1 MDEKEIEQEKLRL
14 LNEALT
20 ALIGNIQLTDQAVE
34 KLGKR
39 LGVDKLKAQAEEAAK
54 AAAAA
59 AAASDAN
66 TAAVGANTSAT
77 RKQTEEEK
85 NRAKDQTELFERE
98 KKNRNI
104 AIDENGK
111 VISTIVELT
120 KQQKEFLQQGDRL
133 NAERRTQAAIE
144 NAASNAKIEKEN
156 AVSSKQVSNAN
167 IAAKLQI
174 GSAKDIANLSAEFEK
189 SGGAF
194 GSVTNGLSELVGGSA
209 RLNVGFAAAQAV
221 FGGLSAATM
230 QLTKSIYAGERGAMV
245 GAKAVTKFA
254 DGLNSAI
261 NFISAALWFIP
272 GLGLAAK
279 IGARALSVGLQAVG
293 YGVKKAAE
301 FNEVAA
307 EQTDRLFKSFNEL
320 SKSGLSTARGMDG
333 VFDTLQTLG
342 MAASEIEKFNA
353 LLKSNSKDLKLFGTT
368 TAEGARQFA
377 EVAGKLYK
385 SDLGAKLELLGVT
398 ADEQREHTLKY
409 MSMQTRMGLDL
420 NKTQAEQIRGAKEYI
435 EQLDRLSQLTGATKK
450 EQEEAREAVMKIDQ
464 LRAAMLMAEDRG
476 DTQESERLKMVMAL
490 ASREQELGNSRG
502 VKGIVDVGVNK
513 GGFTT
518 QEGAIASQQYRKG
531 FDLIREGNRNVEDIL
546 DAANKSSKD
555 QARRV
560 APLAKISGDT
570 SGLFLGGI
578 GSTVDES
585 KRFEQARKLQEKNPG
600 MSISDALKKL
610 QQEKENNPDQ
620 STKNMVDAGRSQQ
633 AAAMTMD
640 SVVKSFNYSA
650 ELNKFASTT
659 FENAVKV
666 FGDTVGAKGPV
677 GGTPGKNTGG
687 GSLLTGGASDGSWWK
702 RLTSKEPPWKS
713 SPGNSNKSNGSGSM
727 PSTDVSANNNY
738 GPNGN
743 WANPRGDTHWWE
755 YLFPSTYKNKAGSPG
770 SASPGSS
777 GHASGTL
784 SDQSMEFTGDLI
796 IKGDLKIEGKAP
808 GGSGS
813 GGSGPGGSG
822 PGGSTGKATAP
833 SGVSP
838 LEKAKKA
845 DTEALNKQQAAM
857 DANKKI
863 QADPTATKAQ
873 KESAQKSEDD
883 ANKESMKAM
892 ASKREAFLKE
902 QNDLREI
909 NKKQRSIGKEVYKT
923 MEDARKAGAAP
934 PIDESS
940 TGKAKD
946 ASTLGASK
954 KTTYGR
960 EQQSNLPVN
969 ASDVDKAMAT
979 IRKRESG
986 NNYNAKAKGSSASGA
1001 YQFID
1006 STWAQQ
1012 AKAAGIGTEYKH
1024 ARDAPKE
1031 VQDAVAKHYVE
1042 DLLRQSKGDVSKIP
1056 NAWYTG
1062 NLQGKISKEALA
1074 VNKGLTPERYQAGWM
1089 RDYNKIDRENQMA
1102 SAAADKATNV
1112 ASAEP
1117 VSKDKAKATNVA
1129 SAEPVSKD
1137 KAKATNVASAE
1148 PVSKDKAK
1156 NPVTVPTF
1164 SSENETP
1171 SYVAGAATGGFF
1183 DGPTS
1188 GFPIM
1193 LHPRETVLNGIQ
1205 TDNINQKLAQV
1216 EKQPA
1221 EMSIP
1226 ALNDSVTSAMPN
1238 TDMTDMMQQ
1247 LSEMMEDKFGSML
1260 AALEDG
1266 NNISSKILQY
1276 SQA

>member
-1 MDEKEIEQEKLRL
+1 MDEKEIEQEKLRE

-20 ALIGNIQLTDQAVE
+20 NLIGNIQLTDQAVE
-34 KLGKR
+34 KLAKR

-59 AAASDAN
+59 AEATAENTQAIGAN
-66 TAAVGANTSAT
+66 TAATK
-77 RKQTEEEK
+77 KQTEEEK
-85 NRAKDQTELFERE
+85 KREREQNELFERE
-98 KKNRNI
+98 KKRRE
-104 AIDENGK
+104 AQIDETGK
-111 VISTIVELT
+111 IISTSVELT
-120 KQQKEFLQQGDRL
+120 KQQKDALKAIDRFNRETRNSAIIQQG
-133 NAERRTQAAIE
+133 N
-144 NAASNAKIEKEN
+144 
-156 AVSSKQVSNAN
+156 
-167 IAAKLQI
+167 
-174 GSAKDIANLSAEFEK
+174 AKDISDLSATWQK
-189 SGGAF
+189 SGGAM
-194 GSVTNGLSELVGGSA
+194 GEVSNGLSELLGGSTK
-209 RLNVGFAAAQAV
+209 LNVGFAAAQAV

-254 DGLNSAI
+254 DGLNTAI
-261 NFISAALWFIP
+261 NIISAALWFLP
-272 GLGLAAK
+272 GIGQASKLVQLGAKGAAV
-279 IGARALSVGLQAVG
+279 ALQAFG

-333 VFDTLQTLG
+333 VFETLQTLG
-342 MAASEIEKFNA
+342 MSAAEIEKFNA

-368 TAEGARQFA
+368 TAEGAKQFA

-420 NKTQAEQIRGAKEYI
+420 NKTQAEQIKGAKEYI

-476 DTQESERLKMVMAL
+476 DKEESERLKMVMAM
-490 ASREQELGNSRG
+490 AAREQELGNNRG

-531 FDLIREGNRNVEDIL
+531 FDLIQQGNRNLEDIL
-546 DAANKSSKD
+546 NASNKSSMD

-585 KRFEQARKLQEKNPG
+585 KRFEQARKLQQQNPG
-600 MSISDALKKL
+600 MSISDALKKI
-610 QQEKENNPDQ
+610 QQDKENNPDQ
-620 STKNMVDAGRSQQ
+620 STKNMVEAGRSQQ

-666 FGDTVGAKGPV
+666 FGDTVGANKPY

-687 GSLLTGGASDGSWWK
+687 GSLITGGASDGSIWK
-702 RLTSKEPPWKS
+702 WLTSREPPWKS
-713 SPGNSNKSNGSGSM
+713 KSGNSNTSSSSSMPNMPSGSGGM
-727 PSTDVSANNNY
+727 TGTDGSANNNY

-755 YLFPSTYKNKAGSPG
+755 YLFPSTYKNKAGINQVTG
-770 SASPGSS
+770 GAAG
-777 GHASGTL
+777 GTQ
-784 SDQSMEFTGDLI
+784 SDKSIEFTGDLV
-796 IKGDLKIEGKAP
+796 IKGDLKIEGSVSGSNGGGR
-808 GGSGS
+808 GGSS
-813 GGSGPGGSG
+813 GGSGGGTSSG
-822 PGGSTGKATAP
+822 SSGGTSGSAAPTGGTSTGTEKTPPRKWWEYLFP
-833 SGVSP
+833 S
-838 LEKAKKA
+838 
-845 DTEALNKQQAAM
+845 
-857 DANKKI
+857 
-863 QADPTATKAQ
+863 KAQ
-873 KESAQKSEDD
+873 RDAEYGKSRFERDNKSQSDSKNETGESGKQGSSKS
-883 ANKESMKAM
+883 
-892 ASKREAFLKE
+892 
-902 QNDLREI
+902 
-909 NKKQRSIGKEVYKT
+909 KQSGKN
-923 MEDARKAGAAP
+923 
-934 PIDESS
+934 
-940 TGKAKD
+940 
-946 ASTLGASK
+946 
-954 KTTYGR
+954 TYGR
-960 EQQSNLPVN
+960 EQKSDLPVN
-969 ASDVDKAMAT
+969 ASDVDKVLAT
-979 IRKRESG
+979 IRKRESN
-986 NNYNAKAKGSSASGA
+986 NNYKAKNPTPGQSASGA

-1006 STWAQQ
+1006 STWAAQ
-1012 AKAAGIGTEYKH
+1012 AKKAGIGTEYKH
-1024 ARDAPKE
+1024 ASDAPKE
-1031 VQDAVAKHYVE
+1031 VQDAVARHYVE
-1042 DLLRQSKGDVSKIP
+1042 DLLRQSKGDVSKVP

-1062 NLQGKISKEALA
+1062 NIQGKMSPQALA
-1074 VNKGLTPERYQAGWM
+1074 INRGLTPERYQAAWM
-1089 RDYNKIDRENQMA
+1089 KDYNKIDRENQMA
-1102 SAAADKATNV
+1102 SAAADKTN
-1112 ASAEP
+1112 
-1117 VSKDKAKATNVA
+1117 KDKATNVA
-1129 SAEPVSKD
+1129 SAEPANKD
-1137 KAKATNVASAE
+1137 KATKVASAE
-1148 PVSKDKAK
+1148 PANKDKARD
-1156 NPVTVPTF
+1156 PVTVPTF

-1171 SYVAGAATGGFF
+1171 SYVTGAATGGFF

-1226 ALNDSVTSAMPN
+1226 ALNDSVASAMPN
-1238 TDMTDMMQQ
+1238 TDLSDMMQQ
-1247 LSEMMEDKFGSML
+1247 LTAMMEDKFGSMIEHL
-1260 AALEDG
+1260 SES
-1266 NNISSKILQY
+1266 NSISSKILQY

>member
-1 MDEKEIEQEKLRL
+1 
-14 LNEALT
+14 
-20 ALIGNIQLTDQAVE
+20 
-34 KLGKR
+34 
-39 LGVDKLKAQAEEAAK
+39 
-54 AAAAA
+54 
-59 AAASDAN
+59 
-66 TAAVGANTSAT
+66 
-77 RKQTEEEK
+77 
-85 NRAKDQTELFERE
+85 
-98 KKNRNI
+98 
-104 AIDENGK
+104 
-111 VISTIVELT
+111 
-120 KQQKEFLQQGDRL
+120 
-133 NAERRTQAAIE
+133 
-144 NAASNAKIEKEN
+144 
-156 AVSSKQVSNAN
+156 
-167 IAAKLQI
+167 
-174 GSAKDIANLSAEFEK
+174 
-189 SGGAF
+189 
-194 GSVTNGLSELVGGSA
+194 
-209 RLNVGFAAAQAV
+209 
-221 FGGLSAATM
+221 
-230 QLTKSIYAGERGAMV
+230 
-245 GAKAVTKFA
+245 
-254 DGLNSAI
+254 
-261 NFISAALWFIP
+261 
-272 GLGLAAK
+272 
-279 IGARALSVGLQAVG
+279 
-293 YGVKKAAE
+293 
-301 FNEVAA
+301 
-307 EQTDRLFKSFNEL
+307 
-320 SKSGLSTARGMDG
+320 
-333 VFDTLQTLG
+333 
-342 MAASEIEKFNA
+342 
-353 LLKSNSKDLKLFGTT
+353 
-368 TAEGARQFA
+368 
-377 EVAGKLYK
+377 
-385 SDLGAKLELLGVT
+385 
-398 ADEQREHTLKY
+398 
-409 MSMQTRMGLDL
+409 
-420 NKTQAEQIRGAKEYI
+420 
-435 EQLDRLSQLTGATKK
+435 
-450 EQEEAREAVMKIDQ
+450 
-464 LRAAMLMAEDRG
+464 
-476 DTQESERLKMVMAL
+476 
-490 ASREQELGNSRG
+490 
-502 VKGIVDVGVNK
+502 
-513 GGFTT
+513 
-518 QEGAIASQQYRKG
+518 
-531 FDLIREGNRNVEDIL
+531 
-546 DAANKSSKD
+546 
-555 QARRV
+555 
-560 APLAKISGDT
+560 
-570 SGLFLGGI
+570 LGGI

-702 RLTSKEPPWKS
+702 WLTSREAPWKS
-713 SPGNSNKSNGSGSM
+713 KSGSSNTSIGSGSM

-743 WANPRGDTHWWE
+743 WANPRGDTKWWE
-755 YLFPSTYKNKAGSPG
+755 YLFPSTYKNKADSSG
-770 SASPGSS
+770 SASTGSS
-777 GHASGTL
+777 GHAGGTL
-784 SDQSMEFTGDLI
+784 SDQSMEFTGDLV
-796 IKGDLKIEGKAP
+796 IKGDLKIEGKAT

-813 GGSGPGGSG
+813 GGSGSGGSG

-892 ASKREAFLKE
+892 ASKRETFLKE

-934 PIDESS
+934 PIDQSS
-940 TGKAKD
+940 VGKAKD
-946 ASTLGASK
+946 ASTLGDSK

-960 EQQSNLPVN
+960 EQKSDLPVN

-986 NNYNAKAKGSSASGA
+986 NKYNAKNPAGSASGA

-1006 STWAQQ
+1006 STWAAQ
-1012 AKAAGIGTEYKH
+1012 AKKAGIGMEYKH
-1024 ARDAPKE
+1024 AKDAPKE
-1031 VQDAVAKHYVE
+1031 VQDAVARHYVE

-1062 NLQGKISKEALA
+1062 NIQGKISKEALA
-1074 VNKGLTPERYQAGWM
+1074 LNRGLTPERYQAGWM
-1089 RDYNKIDRENQMA
+1089 KDYNKIDQENQMA
-1102 SAAADKATNV
+1102 SAAADKKNKDKATKV

-1117 VSKDKAKATNVA
+1117 VSKDKATNVA

-1156 NPVTVPTF
+1156 NPVTVPSF
-1164 SSENETP
+1164 SSENEAP

-1226 ALNDSVTSAMPN
+1226 ALNDSVASAIPN
-1238 TDMTDMMQQ
+1238 TDMSDMMQQ

>member
-1 MDEKEIEQEKLRL
+1 MDEKEIEQERLRE
-14 LNEALT
+14 LNDALS

-39 LGVDKLKAQAEEAAK
+39 LGVDKIKAEAEDAAK
-54 AAAAA
+54 ALAAAA
-59 AAASDAN
+59 EAAAAN
-66 TAAVGANTSAT
+66 TQAVGDNTSAT
-77 RKQTEEEK
+77 KKQTEEEK
-85 NRAKDQTELFERE
+85 KRAKDQDELFERE
-98 KKNRNI
+98 KKRRE
-104 AIDENGK
+104 AQIDETGK
-111 VISTIVELT
+111 IISTTVELT
-120 KQQKEFLQQGDRL
+120 KQQKDALRAIDRFNKETRNSAIIQQG
-133 NAERRTQAAIE
+133 N
-144 NAASNAKIEKEN
+144 
-156 AVSSKQVSNAN
+156 
-167 IAAKLQI
+167 
-174 GSAKDIANLSAEFEK
+174 AKDISDLSDTWKK
-189 SGGAF
+189 SGGAM
-194 GSVTNGLSELVGGSA
+194 GEVSNGLSELLGGSA
-209 RLNVGFAAAQAV
+209 KLNVGIAAVGAV

-230 QLTKSIYAGERGAMV
+230 QMTKSIYAGERGAMV

-254 DGLNSAI
+254 NGLDMALNVL
-261 NFISAALWFIP
+261 SAALWFLP
-272 GLGLAAK
+272 GIGQASKLFQLGAKGAAV
-279 IGARALSVGLQAVG
+279 ALQALG
-293 YGVKKAAE
+293 FTAKKAAE

-333 VFDTLQTLG
+333 VFETLQTLG
-342 MAASEIEKFNA
+342 MSAAEIEKFNA

-368 TAEGARQFA
+368 TAEGAKQFA

-420 NKTQAEQIRGAKEYI
+420 NKSQAEQIRGAKEYI

-476 DTQESERLKMVMAL
+476 DKEESERLKMVMAM
-490 ASREQELGNSRG
+490 AAREQELGNNRG
-502 VKGIVDVGVNK
+502 VKGIVDVGVNN

-585 KRFEQARKLQEKNPG
+585 KRFEQARKLQQQNPG

-610 QQEKENNPDQ
+610 QQEKQNNPDQ

-666 FGDTVGAKGPV
+666 FEDTVGAKGPA

-702 RLTSKEPPWKS
+702 WLTSKEPPWKS
-713 SPGNSNKSNGSGSM
+713 SSGNSNTSGSSGSSNMPSGSGV
-727 PSTDVSANNNY
+727 PPGTGGSANSDY

-743 WANPRGDTHWWE
+743 WANPRGDTKWWE
-755 YLFPSTYKNKAGSPG
+755 YLFPSTYKNKAGSSG
-770 SASPGSS
+770 SASTGSS

-784 SDQSMEFTGDLI
+784 SDQSMEFTGDLV
-796 IKGDLKIEGKAP
+796 IKGDLKIEGK
-808 GGSGS
+808 SS

-822 PGGSTGKATAP
+822 PGGNTGTATAP
-833 SGVSP
+833 AGGSP

-873 KESAQKSEDD
+873 KESAQKAEDD
-883 ANKESMKAM
+883 ANKESTKAM
-892 ASKREAFLKE
+892 AAKREAFLKE

-934 PIDESS
+934 PSNESS

-960 EQQSNLPVN
+960 EQKSVLPVN

-979 IRKRESG
+979 IRKRESSDQDHPDG
-986 NNYNAKAKGSSASGA
+986 DYTVKTKLGGTASGA

-1012 AKAAGIGTEYKH
+1012 AKAAKIGTEYKH
-1024 ARDAPKE
+1024 AKDAPKE
-1031 VQDAVAKHYVE
+1031 VQDAVARHYVE

-1062 NLQGKISKEALA
+1062 NIQGKISPEAMA
-1074 VNKGLTPERYQAGWM
+1074 KNKGLTPEKYQASWM
-1089 RDYNKIDRENQMA
+1089 KDYNDIDRKNKMA
-1102 SAAADKATNV
+1102 SAAADKTNKDKATKV

-1117 VSKDKAKATNVA
+1117 ENKDKAR
-1129 SAEPVSKD
+1129 D
-1137 KAKATNVASAE
+1137 
-1148 PVSKDKAK
+1148 
-1156 NPVTVPTF
+1156 PVTVPTF

-1226 ALNDSVTSAMPN
+1226 ALNDSVASAMPN
-1238 TDMTDMMQQ
+1238 TDMSDMMQQ